1 MGRELKRVPLDFQ
14 WPMNEPWSGFLNPH
28 YSKSH
33 TCPACRGNGE
43 TTASNR
49 LGDLVSL
56 LMLSGSDSLRGKC
69 HPYFYEDPL
78 YRTKEELCGPDMVEL
93 TTALAGRA
101 ASFMG
106 HDSLDKWSAKKKIV
120 AAAGLSEEWGV
131 CQECGG
137 EGTIWDSPEDKRAYD
152 DWTPTEPPAG
162 DGYQIWETVSEG
174 SPISPVFATPEELA
188 SYMAGRRWGA
198 DNGSSFET
206 WLKFING
213 PGWAPTMVVDSNGL
227 RVGPNCASVE

>member
-14 WPMNEPWSGFLNPH
+14 WPMNEQWGGFLNPH
-28 YSKSH
+28 DSKSH

-43 TTASNR
+43 TTASSR

-56 LMLSGSDSLRGKC
+56 LMLSGSDSLRGTC
-69 HPYFYEDPL
+69 HPYFYEAPL
-78 YRTKEELCGPDMVEL
+78 YRTKGVVCGPDMVEL
-93 TTALAGRA
+93 TATLAGRA
-101 ASFMG
+101 PTFIG
-106 HDSLDKWSAKKKIV
+106 HDACDRWSAKKKIV
-120 AAAGLSEEWGV
+120 TAAGLPDEWGV

-137 EGTIWDSPEDKRAYD
+137 EGTIWDSPEDKQAYD

-188 SYMAGRRWGA
+188 SYMAGRQWGA
-198 DNGSSFET
+198 DKGSSFET

-213 PGWAPTMVVDSNGL
+213 PGWALTMVMDSNGVK
-227 RVGPNCASVE
+227 VGPDAAF